1 MLNNRSFE
9 ITGPFANSTLMQLS
23 LDVAFIGVNGFDANG
38 PGTVDEYEAETN
50 RAMAT
55 RTIRPIVVADSSKFG
70 HRSFSSVGSVD
81 VISTIVTDDAVADS
95 VSSALQQRGVIT
107 HVGTVNDVASWPDSD
122 ETIDVA
128 GAPLVPG
135 YIDIHHH
142 GGGRV
147 AYGDGLEAAAA
158 TSHPARAIGVDDKF
172 GTLAAGY
179 PGDVIVL
186 DPETLLPKGIFFV

>member
-1 MLNNRSFE
+1 MGARLHAKAAEGLSSSRICGQHFLPCTLRS
-9 ITGPFANSTLMQLS
+9 ILRNTIKA
-23 LDVAFIGVNGFDANG
+23 
-38 PGTVDEYEAETN
+38 TN
-50 RAMAT
+50 Y
-55 RTIRPIVVADSSKFG
+55 
-70 HRSFSSVGSVD
+70 
-81 VISTIVTDDAVADS
+81 
-95 VSSALQQRGVIT
+95 
-107 HVGTVNDVASWPDSD
+107 VASCPDSD

-147 AYGDGLEAAAA
+147 AYDDGLEAAPA

>member
-1 MLNNRSFE
+1 MSV
-9 ITGPFANSTLMQLS
+9 SQLFS
-23 LDVAFIGVNGFDANG
+23 NALL
-38 PGTVDEYEAETN
+38 VD
-50 RAMAT
+50 
-55 RTIRPIVVADSSKFG
+55 
-70 HRSFSSVGSVD
+70 GSGAPA
-81 VISTIVTDDAVADS
+81 VTDA
-95 VSSALQQRGVIT
+95 ALRVERGVIT
-107 HVGTVNDVASWPDSD
+107 HVGAVNDVASWPDSD

-128 GAPLVPG
+128 GAPLASG

-147 AYGDGLEAAAA
+147 AYDDGPEAAAA
-158 TSHPARAIGVDDKF
+158 TSHLARAIGVDDKF

>member
-1 MLNNRSFE
+1 
-9 ITGPFANSTLMQLS
+9 MQLS
-23 LDVAFIGVNGFDANG
+23 LDVAFIGVNGFYANG

-55 RTIRPIVVADSSKFG
+55 RAIRPIVVADSSKFG

-95 VSSALQQRGVIT
+95 VASTLQQRGVIT
-107 HVGTVNDVASWPDSD
+107 HVGAVNDVASWPDSD

-147 AYGDGLEAAAA
+147 AYDDGLEAAAA

>member
-1 MLNNRSFE
+1 MTSR
-9 ITGPFANSTLMQLS
+9 
-23 LDVAFIGVNGFDANG
+23 
-38 PGTVDEYEAETN
+38 
-50 RAMAT
+50 R
-55 RTIRPIVVADSSKFG
+55 
-70 HRSFSSVGSVD
+70 
-81 VISTIVTDDAVADS
+81 
-95 VSSALQQRGVIT
+95 
-107 HVGTVNDVASWPDSD
+107 PDSD

-128 GAPLVPG
+128 GAPLASG

-147 AYGDGLEAAAA
+147 VYDDGPEVAAA

-186 DPETLLPKGIFFV
+186 DPETPLPKGIFFV

>member
-1 MLNNRSFE
+1 MSKQPLYLSTSPTLGATLKRSCAQKHIFR
-9 ITGPFANSTLMQLS
+9 ICARRSHKNTAVGVHPGWVPAYTLKPQKGL
-23 LDVAFIGVNGFDANG
+23 VQV
-38 PGTVDEYEAETN
+38 E
-50 RAMAT
+50 
-55 RTIRPIVVADSSKFG
+55 
-70 HRSFSSVGSVD
+70 
-81 VISTIVTDDAVADS
+81 DAVS
-95 VSSALQQRGVIT
+95 IFC
-107 HVGTVNDVASWPDSD
+107 HVLCVPFCATIKAKNYVASWPDSD

-147 AYGDGLEAAAA
+147 AYDDCLEVAAA
-158 TSHPARAIGVDDKF
+158 TSHQARAIGVDDKL

>member
-1 MLNNRSFE
+1 MGARLHAKAAEGLSSSRRCGQHFLPCTLRS
-9 ITGPFANSTLMQLS
+9 ILRNIIKAKN
-23 LDVAFIGVNGFDANG
+23 
-38 PGTVDEYEAETN
+38 Y
-50 RAMAT
+50 
-55 RTIRPIVVADSSKFG
+55 
-70 HRSFSSVGSVD
+70 
-81 VISTIVTDDAVADS
+81 
-95 VSSALQQRGVIT
+95 
-107 HVGTVNDVASWPDSD
+107 VASWPDSD

-142 GGGRV
+142 GGGRG
-147 AYGDGLEAAAA
+147 AYDDGLEAAAA